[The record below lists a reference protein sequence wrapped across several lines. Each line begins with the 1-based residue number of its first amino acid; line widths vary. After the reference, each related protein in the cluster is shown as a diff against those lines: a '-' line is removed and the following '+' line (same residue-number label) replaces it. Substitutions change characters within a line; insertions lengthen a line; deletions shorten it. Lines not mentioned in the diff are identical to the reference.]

1 MQNHHPNHYNK
12 NYKTDKLK
20 SKLIAFFDTRISFWQ
35 RYEGTSD
42 LVYSNEVPMGHAVGA
57 AFENATTDEKIVI
70 EAAMVIRRAV
80 IDGHKESEGLPWPPT
95 NKDLQ
100 NGSVNMPVLLINFL
114 ETLYSKDGKVK
125 SERCRRRVNSTAQ
138 DICYNVTHGKW
149 TMPKHILTGMC
160 VRHLTGSKQMINI
173 LNRQGHSV
181 SHSYLLELET
191 AVCDSIQITS
201 ENLPPSIML
210 VNAKKGSEEYPF

>member
-1 MQNHHPNHYNK
+1 M
-12 NYKTDKLK
+12 
-20 SKLIAFFDTRISFWQ
+20 
-35 RYEGTSD
+35 
-42 LVYSNEVPMGHAVGA
+42 
-57 AFENATTDEKIVI
+57 
-70 EAAMVIRRAV
+70 

-201 ENLPPSIML
+201 ENLPPSIMRKNNRIIHFCWDNFDL
-210 VNAKKGSEEYPF
+210 NEETASGAGTTHSTHGIVIQEIKSQPYVPPQQTVTVERTKNRSIKYAPQ

>member
-57 AFENATTDEKIVI
+57 AFENATTDEKTVI

-80 IDGHKESEGLPWPPT
+80 IDGHKESELGPAL
-95 NKDLQ
+95 
-100 NGSVNMPVLLINFL
+100 GS
-114 ETLYSKDGKVK
+114 
-125 SERCRRRVNSTAQ
+125 
-138 DICYNVTHGKW
+138 
-149 TMPKHILTGMC
+149 
-160 VRHLTGSKQMINI
+160 
-173 LNRQGHSV
+173 
-181 SHSYLLELET
+181 
-191 AVCDSIQITS
+191 
-201 ENLPPSIML
+201 
-210 VNAKKGSEEYPF
+210 